1 MCGPCPGG
9 VCVAFIRCL
18 LQAHRG
24 LVSTSLHTN
33 LASDALKMAIWQRK
47 RQDAD
52 FTSKVHSL
60 PTAESS
66 AEPFATGRPWPTAR
80 RWPRRAPSAGSYD
93 NALVGLN
100 SLYKAELIRNKGTWT
115 GIDAVEI
122 AIAQWTCWYNTACPH
137 TPPPRDRHVHP
148 PSSARPPGPHCHQA
162 PTTHNHNQINHP
174 PQNPGLTAARGPG
187 GDPARPHPFVRSSGG

>member
-93 NALVGLN
+93 NALVGQL
-100 SLYKAELIRNKGTWT
+100 LVQGRAHPQQGHLDRNRRG
-115 GIDAVEI
+115 
-122 AIAQWTCWYNTACPH
+122 
-137 TPPPRDRHVHP
+137 RDRHRPVDLLVQHSLPPHTTTARSPCTPPIERETAWTPLP
-148 PSSARPPGPHCHQA
+148 PSPDNTQSQPDKPPS
-162 PTTHNHNQINHP
+162 TK
-174 PQNPGLTAARGPG
+174 PGL
-187 GDPARPHPFVRSSGG
+187 DSCSRPWR

>member
-1 MCGPCPGG
+1 MGCASPSSAACSRL
-9 VCVAFIRCL
+9 I
-18 LQAHRG
+18 AHRG

-137 TPPPRDRHVHP
+137 TPPPRDLP
-148 PSSARPPGPHCHQA
+148 P
-162 PTTHNHNQINHP
+162 
-174 PQNPGLTAARGPG
+174 AAVE
-187 GDPARPHPFVRSSGG
+187 DHYH

>member
-148 PSSARPPGPHCHQA
+148 PIERETAWTPLPPSPDNTQSQ
-162 PTTHNHNQINHP
+162 PDKP
-174 PQNPGLTAARGPG
+174 PSTKPGL
-187 GDPARPHPFVRSSGG
+187 DSCSRPWR